1 MCFYPSLHVCIGELG
16 DDAVEQ
22 KGNSLF
28 NYQCNSPKM
37 NDSVSI
43 LVAVFLILIVLRWML
58 GGNPQQQQP
67 SGTRRTVNRRM
78 HRVTPQMIEQVRAMF
93 PDIPTAAIQADLQR
107 TGSVETTV
115 DNALR
120 DGSLPL
126 PPSST
131 TNSPTMNTST
141 SSSSTNARSSP
152 SHPNLVQRYKI
163 DVQKE
168 KELEQEPPKVW
179 EASPDKRQEML
190 KKRKEFMVLQARK
203 KLMEQQQKK
212 QQADDAEKTFDD
224 MSVEEL
230 NSLSAEQRR
239 DQMLKALERRTSS

>member
-1 MCFYPSLHVCIGELG
+1 
-16 DDAVEQ
+16 
-22 KGNSLF
+22 
-28 NYQCNSPKM
+28 M

-43 LVAVFLILIVLRWML
+43 IVAVFLILIALRWML
-58 GGNPQQQQP
+58 GGNPQQQQQQQP
-67 SGTRRTVNRRM
+67 GTRRTVNRRM
-78 HRVTPQMIEQVRAMF
+78 QHRVTPQMIEQVRAMF
-93 PDIPTAAIQADLQR
+93 PSIPTAAIQADLQR

-120 DGSLPL
+120 EGGLPL
-126 PPSST
+126 PPQAQSST
-131 TNSPTMNTST
+131 TNSPNMNA
-141 SSSSTNARSSP
+141 SSSSSNNNNSSHTRGSP
-152 SHPNLVQRYKI
+152 NHPNLVQRYKI

-212 QQADDAEKTFDD
+212 QSQEIQNSSTDEKAFDE

>member
-1 MCFYPSLHVCIGELG
+1 
-16 DDAVEQ
+16 
-22 KGNSLF
+22 
-28 NYQCNSPKM
+28 
-37 NDSVSI
+37 
-43 LVAVFLILIVLRWML
+43 
-58 GGNPQQQQP
+58 
-67 SGTRRTVNRRM
+67 
-78 HRVTPQMIEQVRAMF
+78 
-93 PDIPTAAIQADLQR
+93 
-107 TGSVETTV
+107 
-115 DNALR
+115 
-120 DGSLPL
+120 
-126 PPSST
+126 
-131 TNSPTMNTST
+131 MNTST

-212 QQADDAEKTFDD
+212 QQANDASAEKTFDD